1 MKMRKV
7 FAGMAA
13 AVLAAATMAVSASA
27 ATNVF
32 DVVTVT
38 TGDDGAV
45 TYDPSVGAM
54 GFFMNGTWDDWNQG
68 DWVAP
73 DENGVLTVEFPISEI
88 AAMEAESGE
97 TSLGMMGVMICNLPA
112 ESFPYELEI
121 KEVSFKDSD
130 GKVTDF
136 DSLEGKIEGANYIDN
151 GKESN
156 TYRLII
162 RPTDETKDDGTV
174 VTKAAAEAEGWGEA
188 GAFKAGTLK
197 VVIDMLKPAA
207 GEESK
212 ADESKADESKA
223 DESTADESK
232 AEETKTEENNGG
244 NDGTTTTGTAA
255 NNTTANNTANNN
267 AVNPANSG
275 DNAKAGAAEGIALA
289 AAAVAV
295 AAAVA
300 SKKRK

>member
-32 DVVTVT
+32 DVVTVK

-136 DSLEGKIEGANYIDN
+136 DSLEGKIEAANYIDN

-212 ADESKADESKA
+212 ADES
-223 DESTADESK
+223 TADESK

-244 NDGTTTTGTAA
+244 SDGTTATGTAA

-275 DNAKAGAAEGIALA
+275 DNAKAGSAEGIALA

-300 SKKRK
+300 SKKRN